1 MKGYT
6 VGFIFNAD
14 LSRVA
19 LETKTHPEWQK
30 DKQNGIGGKIEE
42 GETPLAC
49 MVREAKEEV
58 GIITKESDWLF
69 FINLERAS
77 NDASVDFFAYRHTG
91 DESDV
96 KTMTDEVVSW
106 YDVGTLPPTV
116 VSNLR
121 FMIPMAIEKLKDAN
135 LESGTV
141 HYA

>member
-1 MKGYT
+1 MKRYT

-19 LETKTHPEWQK
+19 LETKSHPDWQK
-30 DKQNGIGGKIEE
+30 GKQNGIGGKIEE
-42 GETPLAC
+42 NETPIAC
-49 MVREAKEEV
+49 MVREAHEEA
-58 GIITKESDWLF
+58 GIETKESDWLY
-69 FINLERAS
+69 FINLERKS

-91 DESDV
+91 DGGDV

-106 YDVGTLPPTV
+106 YDVKELPTTV

-121 FMIPMAIEKLKDAN
+121 FMIPMAIEKLNDPN